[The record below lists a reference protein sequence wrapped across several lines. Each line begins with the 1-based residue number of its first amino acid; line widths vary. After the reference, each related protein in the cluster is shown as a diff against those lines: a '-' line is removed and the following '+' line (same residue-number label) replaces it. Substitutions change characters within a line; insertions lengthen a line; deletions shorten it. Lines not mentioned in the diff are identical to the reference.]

1 MLYTVILGGG
11 LIGTGIARW
20 LIEAGSEVTIIEIN
34 ADKVDIINASLG
46 DVAIIGDAHKISD
59 LELAGI
65 ERADSFIATSS
76 RDDIN
81 LVACQIAKEKY
92 SISNTT
98 SLVFN
103 PGNDEF
109 FHLLGINKA
118 LNVTNTVIESI
129 ASASAELFVEEV

>member
-20 LIEAGSEVTIIEIN
+20 LIEAGS
-34 ADKVDIINASLG
+34 

-103 PGNDEF
+103 PGNDDF
-109 FHLLGINKA
+109 FRLLGINKT